1 MATAISDAIDQIEN
15 NINDAYDVLTG
26 TYGVDTSTLPSTNSR
41 SKNLAAAIST
51 IQVLNWQD
59 IYNNWGAYNLAFCG
73 EGSTIYYDSDGI
85 TYANATHSFVFG
97 NSYLT
102 LDANYAELSSTGE
115 SGEIHIESPTINIY
129 GNDVCCNDS
138 PILTSDTGVSL
149 TGSQTISGDK
159 TFTGLVT
166 AGNLAVTGTITSGT
180 WNGNTIASNYLPTA
194 NTTTLGVVKT
204 TDTNTSISGYRAC
217 RIINGNVYSKD
228 PIGGSSVG
236 SSTKPIYIQAG
247 VPKAVSSV
255 GEAFLSWGG
264 TNLTYGYSPIDAAMV
279 PSLGSNKLAIFANN
293 AVCAEIHYSR
303 DGGATWFSDSE
314 MPAADKVNLFNGIG
328 SEFTIGNATS
338 NSPATNQYLLKVII
352 TNTLGVIYTELN
364 KFVINISTNGSIG
377 CYCTIKARTQYN
389 KENNIDTWETF
400 AENVSINGWSGY
412 NVINTNKISTYG
424 NTSRASTQYGEIAF
438 IFGATGGTAS
448 GNVGLKILSIQG
460 FGGMGHSTPSNLAK
474 YGNMYSYDAYQNII
488 TPNGVHPEKTTS
500 TLGTTSKVWDKVY
513 ANSFVGS
520 ADMVDGKHVRVMTEL
535 AYDILIT
542 KDPNTIYF
550 ITSSSVDQLPEISQ

>member
-59 IYNNWGAYNLAFCG
+59 IYDSNGVYPLALYGA
-73 EGSTIYYDSDGI
+73 GSTIYYNSNGI
-85 TYANATHSFVFG
+85 SYDESANAFVHD
-97 NSYLT
+97 NAHIT
-102 LDANYAELSSTGE
+102 MEESSLQLGAQGE
-115 SGEIHIESPTINIY
+115 SGYISLTANTVSIDATNFEWNWSP
-129 GNDVCCNDS
+129 V
-138 PILTSDTGVSL
+138 LTSDTGVSL

-180 WNGNTIASNYLPTA
+180 WNGDTIASNYLPTA

-204 TDTNTSISGYRAC
+204 TDTNTSTSGYRAC
-217 RIINGNVYSKD
+217 RIVNGNVYSKD
-228 PIGGSSVG
+228 PIGSSTVG

-247 VPKAVSSV
+247 VPKAVTSV

-264 TNLTYGYSPIDAAMV
+264 TNLKGTYSPIDAAMV
-279 PSLGSNKLAIFANN
+279 PNLGSNKLALFEDNVTCVDIQ
-293 AVCAEIHYSR
+293 YSR
-303 DGGATWFSDSE
+303 DGGATWFYEVNTSVE
-314 MPAADKVNLFNGIG
+314 DKVNLFNGIG
-328 SEFTIGNATS
+328 SEFIIGNATAA
-338 NSPATNQYLLKVII
+338 SPATNQDLLKVTI
-352 TNTLGVIYTELN
+352 TNTFGRIYTDLN
-364 KFVINISTNGSIG
+364 KFIMYISTNGSTG

-389 KENNIDTWETF
+389 KENNIDAWETF

-412 NVINTNKISTYG
+412 NVINTNKITTYG
-424 NTSRASTQYGEIAF
+424 HANRASTQYGEIAF
-438 IFGATGGTAS
+438 IFGATEGTAS
-448 GNVGLKILSIQG
+448 GNVGLKVLGIQG
-460 FGGMGHSTPSNLAK
+460 FGGAGHSTPSNLAK
-474 YGNMYSYDAYQNII
+474 YGHMYSYDAYQNII
-488 TPNGVHPEKTTS
+488 TPNGIHPKKTTS

-520 ADMVDGKHVRVMTEL
+520 ADMIDGKHVRVMTEL
-535 AYDILIT
+535 TYDILVT

-550 ITSSSVDQLPEISQ
+550 ITQDSIDILPDIS

>member
-15 NINDAYDVLTG
+15 NINDAYNVLTG
-26 TYGVDTSTLPSTNSR
+26 TYGVDTDQLPSTNSR

-51 IQVLNWQD
+51 IQVLKWQD
-59 IYNNWGAYNLAFCG
+59 IYNSNGSYPLALYGA
-73 EGSTIYYDSDGI
+73 GSTIYYDSKGI
-85 TYANATHSFVFG
+85 LYNESANAFIHDDAHITMEEQSLQLGVQGQSGYISFTANTV
-97 NSYLT
+97 SV
-102 LDANYAELSSTGE
+102 DATNFTWNWAT
-115 SGEIHIESPTINIY
+115 
-129 GNDVCCNDS
+129 V
-138 PILTSDTGVSL
+138 LTSDTGVSL

-204 TDTNTSISGYRAC
+204 TDTSTSTSGYKAC
-217 RIINGNVYSKD
+217 RIVNGNVYSKD
-228 PIGGSSVG
+228 PIGSITAGSSN
-236 SSTKPIYIQAG
+236 KPAYIQAG

-264 TNLTYGYSPIDAAMV
+264 TNLKGTYSPIDAAMV
-279 PSLGSNKLAIFANN
+279 PSLGSNKLAIFENN
-293 AVCAEIHYSR
+293 ATCVEIQYSR
-303 DGGATWFSDSE
+303 DGGTTWFNSVDTSIE
-314 MPAADKVNLFNGIG
+314 DKVNLFNGIG
-328 SEFTIGNATS
+328 SEFIIGNATS
-338 NSPATNQYLLKVII
+338 DSPATNQYLLKVII
-352 TNTLGVIYTELN
+352 TNTYGRIYTDLN
-364 KFVINISTNGSIG
+364 KFIMNISTNGSNG

-400 AENVSINGWSGY
+400 AENVSISGWSGY
-412 NVINTNKISTYG
+412 NVINTNKITTYG
-424 NTSRASTQYGEIAF
+424 NLNRASTQYGEIAF
-438 IFGATGGTAS
+438 IFGATEGTAS
-448 GNVGLKILSIQG
+448 GNVGLKVLGIQG
-460 FGGMGHSTPSNLAK
+460 FGGAGHSTPSNLAK

-488 TPNGVHPEKTTS
+488 TPNGIHPEKTTS

-520 ADMVDGKHVRVMTEL
+520 ADKVDGKHVRVMSEL
-535 AYDILIT
+535 AYNVLTT

-550 ITSSSVDQLPEISQ
+550 IIQDSIDLLPEVSQ

>member
-15 NINDAYDVLTG
+15 NINDAYNVLTG
-26 TYGVDTSTLPSTNSR
+26 TYGVDTDQLPSTNSR

-51 IQVLNWQD
+51 IQILKWQD
-59 IYNNWGAYNLAFCG
+59 IYNRNGSYPLALYGA
-73 EGSTIYYDSDGI
+73 GSTIYYDSKGI
-85 TYANATHSFVFG
+85 LYNESANAFIHDDAHITMEEQSLQLGVQGQSGYISFTANTV
-97 NSYLT
+97 SV
-102 LDANYAELSSTGE
+102 DATNFTWNWAT
-115 SGEIHIESPTINIY
+115 
-129 GNDVCCNDS
+129 V
-138 PILTSDTGVSL
+138 LTSDTGVSL

-204 TDTNTSISGYRAC
+204 TDTSTSTSGYKAC
-217 RIINGNVYSKD
+217 RIVNGNVYSKD
-228 PIGGSSVG
+228 PIGSITAGSSN
-236 SSTKPIYIQAG
+236 KPAYIQAG

-264 TNLTYGYSPIDAAMV
+264 TNLKGTYSPIDAAMV
-279 PSLGSNKLAIFANN
+279 PSLGSNKLAIFENN
-293 AVCAEIHYSR
+293 ATCVEIQYSR
-303 DGGATWFSDSE
+303 DGGATWFNSIDTSIE
-314 MPAADKVNLFNGIG
+314 DKVNLFNGIG
-328 SEFTIGNATS
+328 SEFIIGNATS
-338 NSPATNQYLLKVII
+338 DSPATNQYLLKVII
-352 TNTLGVIYTELN
+352 TNTYGRIYTDLN
-364 KFVINISTNGSIG
+364 KFIMNISTNGSKG

-400 AENVSINGWSGY
+400 AENVSINGWAGY
-412 NVINTNKISTYG
+412 NVINTNKITTYG
-424 NTSRASTQYGEIAF
+424 NSNRASTQYGEIAF
-438 IFGATGGTAS
+438 IFGATEGTDS
-448 GNVGLKILSIQG
+448 GNVGLKVLGIQG
-460 FGGMGHSTPSNLAK
+460 FGGAGHSTPSNLAK

-488 TPNGVHPEKTTS
+488 TPNGIHPEKTTS

-520 ADMVDGKHVRVMTEL
+520 ADKVDGKHVRVMSEL
-535 AYDILIT
+535 AYNVLTT

-550 ITSSSVDQLPEISQ
+550 IIQDSIDLLPEVSQ